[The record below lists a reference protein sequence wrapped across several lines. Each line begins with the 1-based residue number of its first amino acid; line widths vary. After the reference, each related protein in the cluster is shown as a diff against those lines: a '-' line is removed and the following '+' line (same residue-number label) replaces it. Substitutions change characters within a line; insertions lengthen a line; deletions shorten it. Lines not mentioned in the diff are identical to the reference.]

1 MNISQ
6 CKFRIR
12 TDYIGLV
19 FSGVG
24 RSRVCWT
31 RGDQL
36 CQGGGGKKWGRI
48 GAEENINFKT
58 LSINLD
64 HSCVYTCGFPIPLI
78 FGYFPLICF
87 RVSVSISRMS
97 GTATVQGAR
106 RQNPNDFL
114 KQVYSKLTDKID
126 LIEHHDT
133 SRNKKKYAD
142 HRATSGCEAQLG
154 GGLQR
159 GLNRIY
165 ENQR

>member
-1 MNISQ
+1 MVLKKCQFCIKH
-6 CKFRIR
+6 C
-12 TDYIGLV
+12 DYTV

-36 CQGGGGKKWGRI
+36 CQGGGGKKWGGI

-133 SRNKKKYAD
+133 SRNKKKHAD